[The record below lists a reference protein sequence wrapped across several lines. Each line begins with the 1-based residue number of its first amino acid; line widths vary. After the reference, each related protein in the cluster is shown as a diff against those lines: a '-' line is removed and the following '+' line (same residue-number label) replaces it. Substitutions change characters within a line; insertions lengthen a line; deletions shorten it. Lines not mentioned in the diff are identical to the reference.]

1 MDNLC
6 ITTCVPACSS
16 VAVEGAAVEDQRGSG
31 LYPESVCSLSAA
43 DLERQREAADEDSHT
58 WDRRS
63 LLPERR
69 RAAPA
74 GPQDRWG
81 HTCGAGT
88 VSYWMTDAVNNDLLN
103 LHPTGLNVDTV
114 VAGDDSLDRKKPTGI
129 ESRRQTMSCNAD
141 PRPAGGTMERRH
153 TICGV
158 DWRPS
163 LSRSNHDKNQNVERG
178 GGERGGGG
186 SLERKRV
193 SGSWERR
200 QQTRKTG
207 GSWEN
212 RRARPMSGNWGVGV
226 GGGAGGSWERR
237 HGGGGGGGSWERR
250 GGGGGGGGGA
260 GGSWERRQACTGS
273 WERGKSYGSWERRNH
288 NPLEPTP
295 CPDAYCNL
303 VILAV
308 ENRVGHLMNKQT
320 NTLLHPI
327 HSFNSGFVVNDLILT
342 IHFFLWV
349 FFLCHFK
356 AY

>member
-1 MDNLC
+1 MYTFFN
-6 ITTCVPACSS
+6 S
-16 VAVEGAAVEDQRGSG
+16 
-31 LYPESVCSLSAA
+31 
-43 DLERQREAADEDSHT
+43 
-58 WDRRS
+58 
-63 LLPERR
+63 
-69 RAAPA
+69 
-74 GPQDRWG
+74 
-81 HTCGAGT
+81 
-88 VSYWMTDAVNNDLLN
+88 
-103 LHPTGLNVDTV
+103 HPTGLNVDTV

-129 ESRRQTMSCNAD
+129 DGRRQTMSCNAD

-163 LSRSNHDKNQNVERG
+163 LSRSSHDKNQNVERREGAGGGGVERG

-186 SLERKRV
+186 SLERKKV
-193 SGSWERR
+193 GGSWERR

-212 RRARPMSGNWGVGV
+212 RRARPMSGSWGVGV
-226 GGGAGGSWERR
+226 GLGGGGGGGGGGSWERR
-237 HGGGGGGGSWERR
+237 HVGGGGGGSWERR
-250 GGGGGGGGGA
+250 GGGGGGS

-308 ENRVGHLMNKQT
+308 ENRVGHLGSLT
-320 NTLLHPI
+320 TPY
-327 HSFNSGFVVNDLILT
+327 VVCI
-342 IHFFLWV
+342 IAFFHCW
-349 FFLCHFK
+349 
-356 AY
+356 